1 MKKCF
6 IVLLIILCL
15 LLANF
20 SYAETNAVL
29 ADPVFY
35 HMSASL
41 QANKKL
47 TISVIT
53 RSNASLIKVDACTLQ
68 IQVGTV
74 WQDVCSLVPPSH
86 TTTNTNVYGTTIDYS
101 SSIGVGT
108 YRIVVTMNAD
118 GYTKDVSSNAK
129 TFSS

>member
-1 MKKCF
+1 MKIRF
-6 IVLLIILCL
+6 IVILIILCL
-15 LLANF
+15 LLAYT
-20 SYAETNAVL
+20 SYADTNAVL

-53 RSNASLIKVDACTLQ
+53 RSNASEIKVDACTLQ
-68 IQVGTV
+68 VQVGSV
-74 WQDVCSLVPPSH
+74 WQDVCPLIPPSH
-86 TTTNTNVYGTTIDYS
+86 KTENTNVYGTSIYYT
-101 SSIGVGT
+101 SSIGAGT
-108 YRIVVTMNAD
+108 YRIRVTMNAD
-118 GYTKDVSSNAK
+118 NYTKDVTSNAR